1 MNVLLT
7 NDDGFD
13 SELLRMLCR
22 AFAARGHRVT
32 VSAPATQQSAKSH
45 SFTLSIPLM
54 VHKREMEGAAEAW
67 AVEGTPVDSARVG
80 FMSLA
85 TAPIDLVVSGV
96 NDGDNTGLATYVSGT
111 VAAAR
116 EASFQHK
123 KAMAVSMQV
132 GTPIETARF
141 FMDWIVTV
149 AEHYVNYPTPD
160 MCVCNLNV
168 PRVPVHELKD
178 PVVCPISTH
187 LYTDAYEKR
196 VSPRG
201 AEYYWIMPL
210 EEPANPTPGS
220 DVEYLQKGHI
230 TCTFL
235 TPEPCGQEQFK
246 DFFEEI

>member
-1 MNVLLT
+1 MNILLT

-13 SELLRMLCR
+13 SQLLHMLCR
-22 AFAARGHRVT
+22 AAAARGHRVT
-32 VSAPATQQSAKSH
+32 VSAPASQQSAKSH
-45 SFTLSIPLM
+45 SFTLATPLI

-67 AVEGTPVDSARVG
+67 AVEGTPVDSARLG
-80 FMSLA
+80 LMSLA
-85 TAPIDLVVSGV
+85 TAPIDLVISGV
-96 NDGDNTGLATYVSGT
+96 NNGENVGLATYVSGT
-111 VAAAR
+111 VGAAR
-116 EASFQHK
+116 EIAFQQK
-123 KAMAVSMQV
+123 RAMAVSMQV

-141 FMDWIVTV
+141 FMDWIITV
-149 AEHYVNYPTPD
+149 AEHYMTYPAPD

-168 PRVPVHELKD
+168 PRVPVHELLE
-178 PVVCPISTH
+178 PVVCPISTNV
-187 LYTDAYEKR
+187 YRDDYEKR

-201 AEYYWIMPL
+201 TEYYWLSPL
-210 EEPANPTPGS
+210 QDDANPTPGS